1 MEKLVLTPL
10 FEGAKKGI
18 KDGRR
23 SEARD
28 LCDMGIANVA
38 NKRAKEDYEMD
49 DFIEDIRVE
58 TWLKRFW
65 NLLENND
72 LLLDETTV
80 EENYYD

>member
-10 FEGAKKGI
+10 FEGAKKCI

>member
-18 KDGRR
+18 KDNRR
-23 SEARD
+23 NEARD

-80 EENYYD
+80 EDNYYD